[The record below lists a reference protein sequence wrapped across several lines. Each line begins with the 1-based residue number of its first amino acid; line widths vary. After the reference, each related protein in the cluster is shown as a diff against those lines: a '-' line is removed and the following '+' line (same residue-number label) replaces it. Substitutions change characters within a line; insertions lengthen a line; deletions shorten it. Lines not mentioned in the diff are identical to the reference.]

1 MALVKTSLASGMPIR
16 KKNLAPLQP
25 LALHTHLRSKFHKEE
40 VMKVTEERVL
50 PTLLLLP
57 VAAIFVGA
65 LVVGMLALFVG

>member
-1 MALVKTSLASGMPIR
+1 MVLVKTSLASGMPIR

-40 VMKVTEERVL
+40 VTEERVL